1 MRLDTDL
8 SYLRSEAPSGVGV
21 NFTHSVLYR
30 QSTILICGMTP
41 LPTPSKRIFSLALPV
56 LIALL
61 LLTQIS
67 CNKSGK
73 TGSETAATGSSTDIP
88 NLFERRGE
96 LATAVEWQRT
106 KEKVAELKQK
116 ISKDPSD
123 VKPRLQIAM
132 IYLAEA
138 RITGEHPYYYP
149 AILTILDGIIAID
162 PKNFEATTFKSS
174 VKMSQHQFA
183 EARDLAEKAR
193 QINPNNAYV
202 YGVLVDANVELGNY
216 EEAVTMS
223 DKMQALK
230 PSLESYSR
238 ASYLREIYGN
248 YPGSIAA
255 MQLAVQAGLPGSEP
269 QCWSKNTLGHLYETT
284 GQLGKAEQQYAEI
297 LSLRPS
303 YAFALRGQAQIY
315 KARKAYDKA
324 LNSLDKAAKIM
335 PEFSF
340 HEEMADIYAEQGQAD
355 KAKQK
360 YAEVVG
366 MLDQDAK
373 SGHLVDLELCK
384 LYTKTGQLDSAM
396 VYGMNEYKRRPKNI
410 DVNHALAWVY
420 FKKNDL
426 AKAQQHI
433 QVAMRTGSKDP
444 ELLQRAGAIEVALG
458 HVGQGNKL
466 VAEARKTNPKFT
478 L

>member
-1 MRLDTDL
+1 MNNSIT
-8 SYLRSEAPSGVGV
+8 SGKKV
-21 NFTHSVLYR
+21 FL
-30 QSTILICGMTP
+30 LC
-41 LPTPSKRIFSLALPV
+41 LPAFLF
-56 LIALL
+56 LL
-61 LLTQIS
+61 LLAQTG
-67 CNKSGK
+67 CTNKQK
-73 TGSETAATGSSTDIP
+73 AETESTSIMDIP
-88 NLFERRGE
+88 PLFERRGE

-106 KEKVAELKQK
+106 KEKVAELNDK
-116 ISKDPSD
+116 IRKEPND

-149 AILTILDGIIAID
+149 AILKVLDGVLAMD

-174 VKMSQHQFA
+174 VKMSQHQFV

-216 EEAVTMS
+216 EEAVAMS

-230 PSLESYSR
+230 PSLEAYSR

-248 YPGSIAA
+248 YPSSIEA
-255 MQLAVQAGLPGSEP
+255 MKLAVQAGLPGSEP

-284 GQLGKAEQQYAEI
+284 GQLDKAENQYDGI
-297 LSLRPS
+297 LVLRPS
-303 YAFALRGQAQIY
+303 YAFAMAG
-315 KARKAYDKA
+315 KARIQKAHKQYDQA
-324 LNSLDKAAKIM
+324 LATLDKAVKIM

-340 HEEMADIYAEQGQAD
+340 HEQMADIYALQGDTD
-355 KAKQK
+355 KATKK
-360 YAEVVG
+360 YAEVVK
-366 MLDQDAK
+366 MLDEDAR
-373 SGHLVDLELCK
+373 SGHAVDLELCK
-384 LYTKTGQLDSAM
+384 LYTKTGQLDSAL
-396 VYGMNEYKRRPKNI
+396 VYGMNEYKKRPNNI

-420 FKKNDL
+420 FNKHDLKN
-426 AKAQQHI
+426 AQQHM

-444 ELLQRAGAIEVALG
+444 ELLQEAGAIELALG
-458 HVGQGNKL
+458 NADQHQKL
-466 VAEARKTNPKFT
+466 VAAARKTNPNYT